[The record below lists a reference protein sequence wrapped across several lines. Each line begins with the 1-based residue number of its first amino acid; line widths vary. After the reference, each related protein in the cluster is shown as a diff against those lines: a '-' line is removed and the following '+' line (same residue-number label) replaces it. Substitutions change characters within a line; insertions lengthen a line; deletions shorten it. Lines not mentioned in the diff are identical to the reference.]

1 MENIENMA
9 QQSISSENSK
19 FIPAQNNREKKSK
32 KEQEIAD
39 LEFQKIS
46 KEIKE
51 KLKNSKFNNPHNWP
65 VYTKYLPKEDPRYT
79 GI

>member
-32 KEQEIAD
+32 KDEEIAN
-39 LEFQKIS
+39 LEFQEMS
-46 KEIKE
+46 KKLKE
-51 KLKNSKFNNPHNWP
+51 KLKNSIFNNPDKWP
-65 VYTKYLPKEDPRYT
+65 IYTKYLTKEDKRYT
-79 GI
+79 GL